1 MLGLGQTPVLAAR
14 PQYGFESL
22 AEALLIALQL
32 RDQTST
38 VFQLIGWRELRDAC
52 AQLLVILRQY
62 QGLFGD
68 ILDLSALLLVPG
80 LQHAQLPDSPA
91 GDGDTGNCQ
100 QQGQEHQATVA
111 TAGALGADWLRLGC
125 RRFQHRFF
133 VFRQG
138 CFAHVSHPLHF
149 GVIA

>member
-1 MLGLGQTPVLAAR
+1 MR
-14 PQYGFESL
+14 K
-22 AEALLIALQL
+22 
-32 RDQTST
+32 
-38 VFQLIGWRELRDAC
+38 AC
-52 AQLLVILRQY
+52 AQLLIILSQY
-62 QGLFGD
+62 QRLLGD
-68 ILDLSALLLVPG
+68 VFNLAALLLVAG

-91 GDGDTGNCQ
+91 CDRDTSDTE
-100 QQGQEHQATVA
+100 QQGQEYQATA
-111 TAGALGADWLRLGC
+111 AAAGALGTYWVRLGC